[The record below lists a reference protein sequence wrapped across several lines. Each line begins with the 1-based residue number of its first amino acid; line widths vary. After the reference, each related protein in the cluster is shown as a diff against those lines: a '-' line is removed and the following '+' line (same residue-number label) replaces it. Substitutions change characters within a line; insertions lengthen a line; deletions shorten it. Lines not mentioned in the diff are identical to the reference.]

1 MKAKNL
7 KGAPS
12 LNTMKAT
19 SASEG
24 RSNSI
29 CLRAHSSTV
38 RSSQNTESW
47 YLEDTVLIAHLAPAG
62 RMQAGPGTW
71 AQLPATGARVG
82 NGQPPLR

>member
-1 MKAKNL
+1 MKAKKL

-24 RSNSI
+24 CSNSI
-29 CLRAHSSTV
+29 CRRAHSSTV
-38 RSSQNTESW
+38 RSSQIAGSW

-62 RMQAGPGTW
+62 HMHADPGTW
-71 AQLPATGARVG
+71 AQLPATGSRVG
-82 NGQPPLR
+82 NG